1 MTNGVAAAPGG
12 GLPPRRMSRSREKQT
27 VSLIA
32 DDFLSARADLIAR
45 PGFGPARRHAL
56 TGLTDD
62 WLAGL
67 FQASGAAELG
77 CTLVAV
83 GGYGR
88 GDMAPAS
95 DIDVLLLHP
104 SSVSAADVAAVSE
117 KIWYP
122 IWDSGVRLDHSV
134 RTPAQARRVA
144 GQDLKV
150 VLGLLDA
157 RTIVGDER
165 LTVETRSSVLG
176 DWRAMAKQRL
186 DELRAG
192 VEERAEIHGE
202 LAYLLEPD
210 LKEAYGGLRDLTVM
224 RALAA
229 SWIISPP
236 QSSLSAAR
244 LTLLDTRDALHL
256 TTGRVT
262 DRLTQQ
268 EQPQVAE
275 LLGYADEDELLRAV
289 CAAGRTIAFVSSVA
303 WGRVRRQIKRK
314 SLPRLRKLRRTGDRS
329 PLAEGVVVQDSEV
342 VLASDARP
350 DRDPVLVLRAAA
362 AAAQAGLRLSPHTVD
377 RLAQESAPL
386 PVPWPRQARES
397 LVSLL
402 GAGRAAVLAWEALD
416 QANLIARLIPGWDVV
431 RSAPQR
437 NPVHRY
443 TVDRHLVESAVAA
456 SKHTRKVSRPDLLLV
471 GALLHDIGKG
481 RPGDHTQVGVSL
493 VADLAPHLGFDRAD
507 THTLM
512 QLVRHHL
519 LLPDVAT
526 RRDIDDPAVI
536 EAVGEAVETAETLE
550 LLHWLTV
557 ADAAATGPAAWSPWK
572 ANLVDVLVRRT
583 EAVLAGDE
591 VVIEPALDEVPQQL
605 WTGSGVDVQ
614 IQEGDEAEL
623 VITVAATDSIG
634 LLSRCAGVLAI
645 NRLSVRDALSRTRG
659 KRAVIRWTVQT
670 HFGEPPPSDRL
681 TADLRRSIAG
691 ELDLARRLTE
701 RERAYAN
708 ADDPRPDPT
717 AALIPDASSRTTVLE
732 VRAHDRAGLLY
743 WVTSA
748 LARAGVSVDGA
759 KVSTLGSE
767 VVDVFFLTDDAGE
780 PLSAA
785 MSQAALQAVRA
796 ALTD

>member
-1 MTNGVAAAPGG
+1 M
-12 GLPPRRMSRSREKQT
+12 
-27 VSLIA
+27 SLIA
-32 DDFLSARADLIAR
+32 NDFLSARADLIAR
-45 PGFGPARRHAL
+45 PGFGPSRRHAL

-62 WLAGL
+62 WLTDL
-67 FQASGAAELG
+67 FQSSGATELG
-77 CTLVAV
+77 CSLVAV

-88 GDMAPAS
+88 GELAPAS

-104 SSVSAADVAAVSE
+104 SSVSADDVAAVAE

-134 RTPAQARRVA
+134 RTPAQARRLA

-157 RTIVGDER
+157 RTVVGDDR
-165 LTVETRSSVLG
+165 LTVETRSTVLG

-186 DELRAG
+186 EELRAG

-210 LKEAYGGLRDLTVM
+210 LKESYGGLRDLTVM

-236 QSSLSAAR
+236 QSSLSIAR
-244 LTLLDTRDALHL
+244 LTLLDARDALHL
-256 TTGRVT
+256 STGRTT

-268 EQPQVAE
+268 EQPQVAAM
-275 LLGYADEDELLRAV
+275 LGYADEDELLRAV
-289 CAAGRTIAFVSSVA
+289 CAAGRTISFVSSVA
-303 WGRVRRQIKRK
+303 WGRVRRQVKRK
-314 SLPRLRKLRRTGDRS
+314 SLPRLRRIGRTSDRS

-342 VLASDARP
+342 VLAADARP
-350 DRDPVLVLRAAA
+350 DRDPVLVLRTAA
-362 AAAQAGLRLSPHTVD
+362 AAAQAGLRISPHTVD

-386 PVPWPRQARES
+386 PVPWPRQAREN

-402 GAGRAAVLAWEALD
+402 GAGRAAVPAWESLD
-416 QANLIARLIPGWDVV
+416 QANLISRLIPGWEVV

-443 TVDRHLVESAVAA
+443 TVDRHLVETAVAA
-456 SKHTRKVSRPDLLLV
+456 SRYTRKVSRPDLLLV

-481 RPGDHTQVGVSL
+481 RPGDHTQVGVGL
-493 VADLAPHLGFDRAD
+493 VADLAPHLGFDAAD
-507 THTLM
+507 SHILVQM
-512 QLVRHHL
+512 VRHHL

-526 RRDIDDPAVI
+526 RRDTDDPAVI
-536 EAVGEAVETAETLE
+536 EAVGKAVETAEVLD

-572 ANLVDVLVRRT
+572 ANLVDLLVRRT
-583 EAVLAGDE
+583 HSVLAGDE
-591 VVIEPALDEVPQQL
+591 VVIEPLLDDVDEDLWSADGVEVRIEPR
-605 WTGSGVDVQ
+605 D
-614 IQEGDEAEL
+614 EGEL
-623 VITVAATDSIG
+623 SILVSARDTIG
-634 LLSRCAGVLAI
+634 LLSRCAGVMAI
-645 NRLSVRDALSRTRG
+645 NRLSVREATSRSRAG
-659 KRAVIRWTVQT
+659 RAVVRWTVQT
-670 HFGEPPPSDRL
+670 KFGEPPPSDRL
-681 TADLRRSIAG
+681 AADLRRSIAG

-717 AALIPDASSRTTVLE
+717 AALIADASSRITVLE

-748 LARAGVSVDGA
+748 LAHAGFNVDGA

-767 VVDVFFLTDDAGE
+767 VVDVFFLTDEAGDA
-780 PLSAA
+780 LSERRA
-785 MSQAALQAVRA
+785 QAALQAVRS
-796 ALTD
+796 ALTS

>member
-1 MTNGVAAAPGG
+1 MSVVA
-12 GLPPRRMSRSREKQT
+12 S
-27 VSLIA
+27 
-32 DDFLSARADLIAR
+32 DFMAARADLISR
-45 PGFGPARRHAL
+45 PGFGPSRRHAL

-62 WLAGL
+62 WLTDL
-67 FQASGAAELG
+67 FNASGAKDLG

-88 GDMAPAS
+88 GEMAPAS

-104 SSVSAADVAAVSE
+104 SAVPGEAVAAVAD

-122 IWDSGVRLDHSV
+122 IWDSGLRLDHSV
-134 RTPAQARRVA
+134 RTPAQARRLA
-144 GQDLKV
+144 GQDLRV

-157 RTIVGDER
+157 RTVIGDDR
-165 LTVETRSSVLG
+165 LTVETRSTVLG

-210 LKEAYGGLRDLTVM
+210 LKESYAGLRDLTVM

-236 QSSLSAAR
+236 QSSLSQAR
-244 LTLLDTRDALHL
+244 LTLLDARDALHL
-256 TTGRVT
+256 TTGRAT

-268 EQPQVAE
+268 EQPQVARM
-275 LLGYADEDELLRAV
+275 LGYADEDELLRAV
-289 CAAGRTIAFVSSVA
+289 CGAGRTIAFVSSVA
-303 WGRVRRQIKRK
+303 WGRVRRQIKRQ
-314 SLPRLRKLRRTGDRS
+314 SIPRLRKIRRNSDRA
-329 PLAEGVVVQDSEV
+329 PLAEGVVVQDTEV
-342 VLASDARP
+342 VLAADARP

-362 AAAQAGLRLSPHTVD
+362 AAAQARLRISTHTVD

-386 PVPWPRQARES
+386 PVPWPRQAREN

-402 GAGRAAVLAWEALD
+402 GAGRAAVPVWEALD
-416 QANLIARLIPGWDVV
+416 QANIVSRLIPGWDVV

-443 TVDRHLVESAVAA
+443 TVDRHLVETAVAA

-471 GALLHDIGKG
+471 GSLLHDIGKG
-481 RPGDHTQVGVSL
+481 RPGDHTEIGVDL
-493 VADLAPHLGFDRAD
+493 VADIAPHFGFDDRD
-507 THTLM
+507 THTLVE
-512 QLVRHHL
+512 LVRYHL

-526 RRDIDDPAVI
+526 RKDIDDPAVI
-536 EAVGEAVETAETLE
+536 DKVAEAVQTAETLE

-557 ADAAATGPAAWSPWK
+557 SDAAATGPAAWSPWK

-583 EAVLAGDE
+583 RASLAGDE
-591 VVIEPALDEVPQQL
+591 VKIEPLLDDVPVHL
-605 WTGSGVDVQ
+605 WTGTGVDVV
-614 IQEGDEAEL
+614 IDVLGETEL
-623 VITVAATDSIG
+623 AITVGASDSVG
-634 LLSRCAGVLAI
+634 LLSRCAGALAV
-645 NRLSVRDALSRTRG
+645 NRLSVRDAASRTEQG
-659 KRAVIRWTVQT
+659 RAVIRWTVQT
-670 HFGEPPPSDRL
+670 QFGEPPAADRL
-681 TADLRRSIAG
+681 ASDIRRAIAG
-691 ELDLARRLTE
+691 ELDLARRLSE

-708 ADDPRPDPT
+708 VEDPRPEPT
-717 AALIPDASSRTTVLE
+717 VSLTPDASSRATVLE

-743 WVTSA
+743 WVASA
-748 LARAGVSVDGA
+748 LARNGVNVDGA

-767 VVDVFFLTDDAGE
+767 VVDVFFLTDESGDPLTDSRAG
-780 PLSAA
+780 
-785 MSQAALQAVRA
+785 AALAVVRDS
-796 ALTD
+796 LTG